1 MGCCL
6 EGKAASEYLCNVA
19 EAQNLVL
26 KLSLKADQLLDLVLS
41 LIIFL
46 LLELFGLVFL
56 LGATDIR

>member
-6 EGKAASEYLCNVA
+6 EGKAAFEYLCNVA

-26 KLSLKADQLLDLVLS
+26 KLSLKSYQLLDLILS

-46 LLELFGLVFL
+46 LLELVF
-56 LGATDIR
+56 